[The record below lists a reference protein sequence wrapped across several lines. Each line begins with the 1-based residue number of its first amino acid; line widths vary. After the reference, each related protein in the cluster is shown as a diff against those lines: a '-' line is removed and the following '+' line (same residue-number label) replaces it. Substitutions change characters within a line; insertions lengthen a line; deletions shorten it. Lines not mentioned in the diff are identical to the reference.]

1 MTTPLST
8 ETPNRAIKPTLALT
22 LKLKWPT
29 TSARIP
35 PMSAKG
41 MLRMMSAACLTELN
55 ELNSNRKMDA
65 MVIGT
70 TTAKRFIAR
79 SRSLVGGWEFA
90 GTARIQSG
98 TPINLGNVRLVGMSR
113 TDLQKALKLR
123 FDDANKV
130 IYSLPQDIIDNT
142 IKAFNTSATSTTGY
156 GDNGAPNGR
165 YIAPAN
171 SATCIEV
178 IGGDCGGTRVL
189 IYAPRFTR
197 IDLSAV
203 KRTRITERMN
213 FEFRAEFLNAF
224 NYANFNVGLAGFA
237 NADFGRVTSA
247 YRDNSNTNDL
257 GGRIVQLVARINF

>member
-1 MTTPLST
+1 
-8 ETPNRAIKPTLALT
+8 
-22 LKLKWPT
+22 
-29 TSARIP
+29 
-35 PMSAKG
+35 
-41 MLRMMSAACLTELN
+41 
-55 ELNSNRKMDA
+55 